1 MELLLSSHIFNIID
15 RILKLYLQNITDV
28 KIKM

>member
-1 MELLLSSHIFNIID
+1 MKLLSSHIFNITN
-15 RILKLYLQNITDV
+15 RILKLYFQNITDV